1 MTLGEKL
8 RQARE
13 ERGITINEV
22 AEQTRIAP
30 LYIESIEKDDYSPLP
45 GGIFNKG
52 FIKSFAKYV
61 GVDEQ
66 EAMQDYARL
75 MSEQNEG
82 RVEEDTKTYR
92 PEVLTDDRSSSMI
105 PTIIFAVIILGLMT
119 WGVLALVNY
128 IQSQPSEPVANTNT
142 ANTAVNANQANNVN
156 ANVAQPLPSTD
167 EIKVELKTES
177 APVSVSYTVD
187 KKPGTKLITPDS
199 PLSLEADQSL
209 KFSYA
214 KSLAQVLQMTLNGKQ
229 ISLPST
235 PANPRRI
242 AIEIEIN
249 KENIAQIL
257 QSGSVTFDN
266 PAAPTAS
273 PR

>member
-1 MTLGEKL
+1 
-8 RQARE
+8 
-13 ERGITINEV
+13 
-22 AEQTRIAP
+22 
-30 LYIESIEKDDYSPLP
+30 
-45 GGIFNKG
+45 
-52 FIKSFAKYV
+52 
-61 GVDEQ
+61 
-66 EAMQDYARL
+66 
-75 MSEQNEG
+75 
-82 RVEEDTKTYR
+82 KTAS
-92 PEVLTDDRSSSMI
+92 D
-105 PTIIFAVIILGLMT
+105 
-119 WGVLALVNY
+119 
-128 IQSQPSEPVANTNT
+128 
-142 ANTAVNANQANNVN
+142 
-156 ANVAQPLPSTD
+156 
-167 EIKVELKTES
+167 
-177 APVSVSYTVD
+177 PVSVSYTVD
-187 KKPGTKLITPDS
+187 KKPGTKLVTPDS

-229 ISLPST
+229 INLPPA